1 MAAGDAS
8 GPAEPAP
15 RRPLGSAGFRRREWL
30 LPAYAAD
37 MIDIDLVRLNFNP
50 GTLFLLN
57 CVLGF
62 VMFGVS
68 LELKAGDFKAA
79 LRKPRALVIGLL
91 AHHGLFP
98 ALTFGLVLL
107 LQPRPSIALG
117 MILVASCPAGNISNF
132 LTHFAKGNTALSV
145 SISTLSTLT
154 AIVMTP
160 LNIAFWGG
168 QYGPAQAIL
177 RQVAVNP
184 LEMFV
189 HVLLL
194 LGLPLAVGLAVSQRW
209 PGFTSR
215 ARRPMK
221 IFSLGFF
228 LLFVLAALGANWQY
242 FVLYVGI
249 VVGVVFVHNACA
261 LAMGYGVARAARL
274 PEVDRRAVSIECG
287 IQNSGLG
294 LILIFNFFD
303 GLGGMAVVTA
313 WWGIWHIV
321 AGLSLATWWSRRPPA
336 ATAPA

>member
-1 MAAGDAS
+1 MA
-8 GPAEPAP
+8 
-15 RRPLGSAGFRRREWL
+15 
-30 LPAYAAD
+30 
-37 MIDIDLVRLNFNP
+37 DIDLIRLNFNP

-68 LELKAGDFKAA
+68 LELKASDFSAA
-79 LRKPRALVIGLL
+79 LRTPRALVIGLA
-91 AHHGLFP
+91 AHHLVFP

-107 LQPRPSIALG
+107 IQPRPSIALG
-117 MILVASCPAGNISNF
+117 MILVSACPAGNISNF

-145 SISTLSTLT
+145 SISTLSTLA

-160 LNIAFWGG
+160 LNIAFWGAL
-168 QYGPAQAIL
+168 YGPAQPIL

-189 HVLLL
+189 HVFLL
-194 LGLPLAVGLAVSQRW
+194 LGLPLAAGLAVSRRW
-209 PGFTSR
+209 PGFTER
-215 ARRPMK
+215 ARTPMK
-221 IFSLGFF
+221 YFSLGFF

-242 FVLYVGI
+242 FKLYVGM
-249 VVGVVFVHNACA
+249 VVGVVFVHNASA
-261 LAMGYGVARAARL
+261 LITGYAMAWATRL
-274 PEVDRRAVSIECG
+274 PERDRRAVAIECG

-303 GLGGMAVVTA
+303 GLGGMAVVAA

-321 AGLSLATWWSRRPPA
+321 AGLSVATTWSRRPPLE
-336 ATAPA
+336 ATT